1 MRFLVDQ
8 EVATDPGSAFDA
20 MADVRNEP
28 RWNDQ
33 VSRSELVS
41 SGSIAEGSRFKTVN
55 RGYEYDAV
63 ITIYERPVRLEFEV
77 TGRQLD
83 MSVSFRFEAAGADR
97 TRMHGEFDMRPK
109 GVMKLLFPLM
119 MPLVRRDVPKQMAR
133 FKRLFEGQ
141 PDR

>member
-1 MRFLVDQ
+1 MLFLVDQ

-28 RWNDQ
+28 RWNDR

-41 SGSIAEGSRFKTVN
+41 SGSIAKGSRFKTVN

-63 ITIYERPVRLEFEV
+63 ITTYERPARLEFEV
-77 TGRQLD
+77 TGGQLD
-83 MSVSFRFEAAGADR
+83 ISVSFRFEAAGANR

-119 MPLVRRDVPKQMAR
+119 TSLVRRDFLKQMGA
-133 FKRLFEGQ
+133 FKRLFEDR